1 MLTGSVPMTLFSV
14 FLFFTLYKIMPILN
28 FFYILLKKNYGDHY
42 IWSPQ
47 PLYRIKLVSQ
57 NLVYQH
63 YMYTVIDAGEPCNVS
78 LTAYRFARY
87 QTFRTFSCH

>member
-1 MLTGSVPMTLFSV
+1 MQNPVFSTLTGVIPMTLFSV
-14 FLFFTLYKIMPILN
+14 FLFLSLSQIMPILK

-57 NLVYQH
+57 NLIYQH
-63 YMYTVIDAGEPCNVS
+63 HMYTVID
-78 LTAYRFARY
+78 T
-87 QTFRTFSCH
+87 